1 MFGMCGH
8 PPRLCG
14 WENPTEMR
22 SLLLVAGQA
31 PFDLA
36 PQLAGASLH
45 ALPKPG
51 GDVSR
56 GRVRAP
62 LGIKVLCAAVKDP
75 NTSYFALLG
84 VAVPHGTKAAVFV
97 GLTGQ
102 VSNPSQCFLTVD
114 SANRDGARCGSTCRG
129 SRRTPRRRVV
139 LRAPFQ
145 ALLRRPPT
153 AASQAGVQHG
163 DALGSLPFSFAL

>member
-1 MFGMCGH
+1 
-8 PPRLCG
+8 
-14 WENPTEMR
+14 MR

-36 PQLAGASLH
+36 PQLAGATLH

-114 SANRDGARCGSTCRG
+114 SANAFDSVDRAATVRGAAPLAGARAV
-129 SRRTPRRRVV
+129 RRVV

-153 AASQAGVQHG
+153 ASSQAGVQHG